1 MKNSIFL
8 EKASKLQKKASK
20 LQREFRELYDP
31 TGLIAI
37 SDDNIQV
44 TAKKF
49 NKLEREEGLL
59 QHISK
64 KLNGIRWDY
73 EAITPNGA
81 KIIAVDFVKDKR

>member
-8 EKASKLQKKASK
+8 EKASK

-49 NKLEREEGLL
+49 NELEREEGLI
-59 QHISK
+59 QHVSK
-64 KLNGIRWDY
+64 KLDGIRWDY
-73 EAITPNGA
+73 EAMTPNGA
-81 KIIAVDFVKDKR
+81 KIMAVDFVKDKR

>member
-8 EKASKLQKKASK
+8 EKASK

-37 SDDNIQV
+37 SDDYIQV

-49 NKLEREEGLL
+49 NELEREEGLI
-59 QHISK
+59 QHVSK
-64 KLNGIRWDY
+64 KLDGIRWDY
-73 EAITPNGA
+73 EAMTPNGA
-81 KIIAVDFVKDKR
+81 KIMAVDFVKDKR